1 MPICQRLRLR
11 HWCPKV
17 SSYKYTSGRPAFC
30 VKASS
35 NVMRG
40 SAGVWGLAPSHR
52 RSISYHL
59 HFQRGADD
67 QGKRKEKKDIHMT
80 VDRKISSIESSFRME
95 NILFN
100 GECRRRVEDVLAK
113 NISAAD
119 AIAELNKKYSV
130 LEQKMEDQ
138 ENVLP
143 YSKRS

>member
-40 SAGVWGLAPSHR
+40 SSGVWGQAPSHR

-59 HFQRGADD
+59 CIPLDVQMM
-67 QGKRKEKKDIHMT
+67 EKDTYMT
-80 VDRKISSIESSFRME
+80 VDRQISSIESGFRIEGMP
-95 NILFN
+95 FN
-100 GECRRRVEDVLAK
+100 EECRKRVKDVLEK
-113 NISAAD
+113 NISVAD
-119 AIAELNKKYSV
+119 AIAELNRKYRIST
-130 LEQKMEDQ
+130 QKMEDQ
-138 ENVLP
+138 
-143 YSKRS
+143 